1 MKNILFA
8 SFLALMSLPMAGQAW
23 DIRLEVPF
31 PKGQSLPKT
40 MLSGTSQAI
49 SGDLDT
55 GNGGILSVSHRL
67 LRIGPILRLEW
78 GGELAILESKG
89 QINFQKS
96 GTSDTLETLE
106 TKLMQMGF
114 GVGVNAQLWVPFLG
128 ISGEIGAIRRF
139 QQYKHSIEGA
149 KAEGTP
155 PPNEGTLSKTWLR
168 VGGRWRVPLFRAV
181 HPYIAASYQQPITK
195 EHPVRI
201 DSAANLADYFNA
213 QGEGQEFDRMWT
225 FGVGITF

>member
-1 MKNILFA
+1 MVTSMGIIRCA
-8 SFLALMSLPMAGQAW
+8 AFLALAGLPMAGQAW

-31 PKGQSLPKT
+31 PKGQSLPET
-40 MLSGTSQAI
+40 MLSGTRQTI

-67 LRIGPILRLEW
+67 LRVGPILRLEW
-78 GGELAILESKG
+78 GGELTSWQTNG
-89 QINFQKS
+89 YINVENYS
-96 GTSDTLETLE
+96 TLLDARLRQTGL
-106 TKLMQMGF
+106 GIS
-114 GVGVNAQLWVPFLG
+114 VNAQLWVPFLG
-128 ISGEIGAIRRF
+128 LSGEMGAIQRF
-139 QQYKHSIEGA
+139 QRYKYSIEGA
-149 KAEGTP
+149 KDAGT

-168 VGGRWRVPLFRAV
+168 VGGRWRVPFFRVA

-201 DSAANLADYFNA
+201 VSAADLADYFNV
-213 QGEGQEFDRMWT
+213 QGEGQEFNRMWT

>member
-8 SFLALMSLPMAGQAW
+8 AFLALAGLPMVGQAW

-67 LRIGPILRLEW
+67 VRVGPILRLEW
-78 GGELAILESKG
+78 GGEL
-89 QINFQKS
+89 
-96 GTSDTLETLE
+96 TSWQTDGYIDVANYLTLLG
-106 TKLMQMGF
+106 TKLRQTGL
-114 GVGVNAQLWVPFLG
+114 GIGVNAQLWVPFLG
-128 ISGEIGAIRRF
+128 ISGEIGAIQRF
-139 QQYKHSIEGA
+139 QQYKYSTDGSKSSEALAPA
-149 KAEGTP
+149 KSSA
-155 PPNEGTLSKTWLR
+155 TLSKTWLR
-168 VGGRWRVPLFRAV
+168 VGGRLRVPLFRAV

-195 EHPVRI
+195 DQPVQI
-201 DSAANLADYFNA
+201 DSVKDLSDYFNA
-213 QGEGQEFDRMWT
+213 QGTGQEFDRMWT